1 MKKSLFILFAVFG
14 MAFSFGQNGIS
25 YQLYNKK
32 LKKVSF
38 TKMAKDLSKYDVVLF
53 GEYHD
58 NSMNHWLQLQ
68 LTKALYNTKKEN
80 LILGAEMFE
89 RDNQRQLNQ
98 YLNGE
103 IEAKVLK
110 DSMRLWNNHFTDY
123 HPLVDFAKS
132 NHIEFIATNIPR
144 RYASQVAR
152 NGLESLDTIQ
162 TNEKK
167 YMMKL
172 PVEVD
177 LETPGYSEMKELLGE
192 HAGSNIDNFIAA
204 QAVKDATMAE
214 SIFENHKKG
223 QLFLHFQG
231 NYHSKEYGG
240 IYWYLKKL
248 NPDLKIAVISVFL
261 SDDEKLRLSKENLIP
276 TEYNLVIPEDMT
288 KTF

>member
-123 HPLVDFAKS
+123 HPLLDFSKS

-144 RYASQVAR
+144 RYASQVA
-152 NGLESLDTIQ
+152 EI
-162 TNEKK
+162 
-167 YMMKL
+167 
-172 PVEVD
+172 V
-177 LETPGYSEMKELLGE
+177 
-192 HAGSNIDNFIAA
+192 
-204 QAVKDATMAE
+204 
-214 SIFENHKKG
+214 
-223 QLFLHFQG
+223 
-231 NYHSKEYGG
+231 
-240 IYWYLKKL
+240 
-248 NPDLKIAVISVFL
+248 
-261 SDDEKLRLSKENLIP
+261 
-276 TEYNLVIPEDMT
+276 
-288 KTF
+288 

>member
-32 LKKVSF
+32 QKKVSF

-152 NGLESLDTIQ
+152 NSLKSLDTLQ
-162 TNEKK
+162 THEKK

-172 PVEVD
+172 PVEFD
-177 LETPGYSEMKELLGE
+177 LETPGYSEMKDLLGE

-261 SDDEKLRLSKENLIP
+261 SDDDRLRLPKENLIP